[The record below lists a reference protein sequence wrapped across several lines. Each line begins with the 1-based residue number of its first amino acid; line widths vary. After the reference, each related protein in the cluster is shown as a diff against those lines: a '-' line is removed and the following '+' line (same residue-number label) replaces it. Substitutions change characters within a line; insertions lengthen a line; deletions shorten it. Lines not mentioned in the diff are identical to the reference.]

1 MKQRKEELHV
11 NQTTKP
17 SWAIKTYTKLV
28 DWEDRYRRSN
38 LTFEGVKEHENES
51 WEDYKNKIYDLLE
64 KNIEMDIEYVVI
76 ERVHRIGKKNK
87 NRSQPSCLIFILK
100 EQKGYLKPDKT
111 LKNPRFSIFVDFSRE
126 AAAIGKETRS
136 SCQ

>member
-1 MKQRKEELHV
+1 M
-11 NQTTKP
+11 
-17 SWAIKTYTKLV
+17 V

-100 EQKGYLKPDKT
+100 EQKGYFKA
-111 LKNPRFSIFVDFSRE
+111 R
-126 AAAIGKETRS
+126 
-136 SCQ
+136 